1 MAINAGYNATF
12 TENNSTTVDI
22 ATPPNALV
30 GDLLLLHLE
39 CDGNNGFP
47 LSTTDAAL
55 GFTQIG
61 SNVNFGSH
69 TSAVYYKVIQAG
81 DPVTYTLTC
90 PSPGER
96 GNVQLH
102 LIKGAPTSNPIEGFS
117 SGGSSAASTSPVFAN
132 YTPSEDDCLVFAL
145 LGTERGG
152 NKNTIVSSWPTPF
165 IEVVDNVNGPP
176 GTGSASS
183 SAAGAISKQTT
194 ATLCSGSASI
204 SIASTAYF
212 TWFVGIKN
220 DPTKATISS
229 SPSRLLYSTT
239 LTVGGSAFL
248 TPQGTGKLELADS
261 SVYSSATVIT
271 QQNIVSWSNTS
282 IEFTFVDTS
291 LTPNSTVYLYVTNDL
306 GVVSNPFP
314 ISFGI
319 VPYRSA
325 ILDLRPGH
333 YWILENNS
341 YADTGFGDLR
351 PMNVAVVGGGGAI
364 VTPAITED
372 SAGCWLINNRTSRRE
387 IADVADMNLGT
398 VDDRT
403 FGGWIMLN
411 GFDTSLNCIWK
422 EGGGVQNLAFLVGLN
437 NTVLAQMADSR
448 AGNNVQAFGDFKLK
462 PNRPYHIIMRYSYN
476 ETPKEFRLFIDGVLQ
491 ESTDGNPITENLF
504 DSHSG
509 DVNWGVPDGS
519 LETGGVDILYA
530 GASGCSYAHWVNFSD
545 LDNNNSSALDA
556 DSEIRDILFRRG
568 ALPQEILS
576 SATRSNMQ
584 VALDALANT
593 EFPDW
598 PHAIRVESPTNSQDV
613 FLVADNITFA
623 PEVSMQLEWRGVG
636 ELTWVLKN
644 GSSLDLDKTFATDNG
659 TITVITIPT
668 FSIKCLDTLGNPIQ
682 DARVLARADSGGD
695 LPSEDSVNITSSG
708 TIATVTHSSHGL
720 YDGLRVIISG
730 ADQENYNGIFNIT
743 IVDENT
749 YTYNISSTAIS
760 PATGSIKATTVIAS
774 GDTDSD
780 GIVIGDDVRYTSD
793 QPVTV
798 LARKGSSS
806 TFYKEARSNSTLT
819 IEGIE
824 LTLFMVKDE

>member
-1 MAINAGYNATF
+1 MATNAGYSATF
-12 TENNSTTVDI
+12 TENSSSTVNI
-22 ATPPNALV
+22 AVPAGANID
-30 GDLLLLHLE
+30 DLLLLHLE

-69 TSAVYYKVIQAG
+69 TSAVYYKLIQAG
-81 DPVTYTLTC
+81 DPASYTLTC

-102 LIKGAPTSNPIEGFS
+102 LIKGAPSTNPIEGFS
-117 SGGSSAASTSPVFAN
+117 SGGQSLPSQSPVFTN
-132 YTPSEDDCLVFAL
+132 YTPSEDNCLVFAL

-152 NKNTIVSSWPTPF
+152 NTNPIVSSWPSPF
-165 IEVVDNVNGPP
+165 IEVVDNENGPP

-183 SAAGAISKQTT
+183 SAAGAVSKQTT
-194 ATLCSGSASI
+194 ATLCSGSASV
-204 SIASTAYF
+204 SIANTAYF
-212 TWFVGIKN
+212 TWFVGIKD
-220 DPTKATISS
+220 DPTKATIDSGS
-229 SPSRLLYSTT
+229 SRLLYNTT
-239 LTVGGSAFL
+239 LTVNGSAFL

-261 SVYSSATVIT
+261 NVYSSATIIT

-282 IEFTFVDTS
+282 IEFTFVDASFTI
-291 LTPNSTVYLYVTNDL
+291 NTVLYLYVTNDL
-306 GVVSNPFP
+306 GVISNALP

-319 VPYRSA
+319 ISYRA
-325 ILDLRPGH
+325 AVLDLKPGH
-333 YWILENNS
+333 YWILEDNS
-341 YADTGFGDLR
+341 YTDSGFGDKR
-351 PMNVAVVGGGGAI
+351 TMNANVIGGGAI

-372 SAGCWLINNRTSRRE
+372 SAGCWLINDRTSRRE
-387 IADVADMNLGT
+387 ISDVADMNTGT
-398 VDDRT
+398 IDDRT

-411 GFDTSLNCIWK
+411 GFDTSLDCIWK
-422 EGGGVQNLAFLVGLN
+422 EGGGVQNLAFLIGLN

-509 DVNWGVPDGS
+509 DVGWGAPDGN
-519 LETGGVDILYA
+519 LETGGVDINYA

-545 LDNNNSSALDA
+545 TDNDGSSALDA

-568 ALPQEILS
+568 AIPQEILS
-576 SATRSNMQ
+576 SATKSNMQ
-584 VALDALANT
+584 LALDALANT

-598 PHAIRVESPTNSQDV
+598 PHAIRVDSPSDSSDV

-623 PEVSMQLEWRGVG
+623 PEVSMQLEWRGAG
-636 ELTWVLKN
+636 DLTWVLKN
-644 GSSLDLDKTFATDNG
+644 GSSLDLDKTFATDDG
-659 TITVITIPT
+659 GIILITIPT
-668 FSIKCLDTLGNPIQ
+668 VSIKCLDTSGNPIQ
-682 DARVLARADSGGD
+682 DARVLAKADSGGD

-743 IVDENT
+743 IVDGNT
-749 YTYNISSTAIS
+749 YTYNISSAAIS
-760 PATGSIKATTVIAS
+760 PATGSINATTVIAS

-780 GIVIGDDVRYTSD
+780 GIVTGDDVRYTSD